1 MAYPGSHVPA
11 FVSCACLDW
20 SDGDPLPSDIP
31 AGFYVGGRRSVRVAE
46 ACSAVLFVVRGAWGV
61 LVVPV
66 PPAPRNLACWDHPI
80 FGGLPRELVVS
91 WFRSRRWENVE
102 PWTTCSTALRR
113 EIGSMHPGEEAA
125 NPRIHRSL
133 LLWLG
138 DGVWSIVS
146 QIRFRRQKQNSPF
159 VFFSLPSSSI
169 AFFKFKIKT
178 IYVCKPLHIDHKG
191 LPVHSLVPTPSSV
204 ESSRVL
210 ANGPPPLTV

>member
-1 MAYPGSHVPA
+1 MVVAPLIPVRRCVYACERHALEISRHARGVLCSFHVAYPGSHVPA

-133 LLWLG
+133 LLRLG

-159 VFFSLPSSSI
+159 VFFSLPSSFLC
-169 AFFKFKIKT
+169 A
-178 IYVCKPLHIDHKG
+178 
-191 LPVHSLVPTPSSV
+191 
-204 ESSRVL
+204 RR
-210 ANGPPPLTV
+210 